1 MLFSFKLAT
10 GTLIVIPIFLLF
22 YLLVQVFVPFKSN
35 NKNLI
40 IKTYILWIFA
50 QAFSIFTAQRHITRH
65 HQNYGVI
72 HEQEQP
78 NHILDNALYIKSLN
92 QHIA

>member
-10 GTLIVIPIFLLF
+10 GTLIVIPIFLVILPF
-22 YLLVQVFVPFKSN
+22 GPSICPFKSN
-35 NKNLI
+35 NKKVI
-40 IKTYILWIFA
+40 IYTLILWIFA
-50 QAFSIFTAQRHITRH
+50 LSIFHFHGSRHSTRH

-78 NHILDNALYIKSLN
+78 NHILDNALL
-92 QHIA
+92 H